1 MPYKHFQKFLV
12 DSSAR
17 LCFNKNMQTLQIVGE
32 NKVEKLVL
40 LEKDTDGNWYT
51 NDNAEEIYISNA
63 ELKNKTGT
71 HWEW

>member
-1 MPYKHFQKFLV
+1 
-12 DSSAR
+12 
-17 LCFNKNMQTLQIVGE
+17 MQTLQIVGE

-51 NDNAEEIYISNA
+51 NDNGEEIYISNA

-71 HWEW
+71 NWEW